1 MTPHPKRYACLRA
14 SRPIRLDGALG
25 DTQWNAADWT
35 DDFID
40 IQGEDFLAPRYWTRA
55 KMMWDDEYFYIACDM
70 EEPHL
75 WATYDQHDMIVF
87 HENDFEVFIDP
98 DGDNHHYFEIEINA
112 LGTVFDL
119 RLDKPYRDGGPA
131 VHEWDAVG
139 MKKAVGLRG
148 TLNAPE
154 TTDSGWSVELAIPW
168 SCLGAQPKPGDVWR
182 VNFSRV
188 EWTLEVAEGKYRK
201 VDGLAEDNWVW
212 SPQGAIDMHRPEM
225 WGYVLFTDDPDAEC
239 PHDPDHEDR
248 MALMDLYWR
257 QRQHR
262 EVHGRWAAQLS
273 ELDWNDPYLSLELTP
288 DGYRAHK
295 GHLTITQDSRL
306 VAAL

>member
-1 MTPHPKRYACLRA
+1 MGDPQWA
-14 SRPIRLDGALG
+14 S
-25 DTQWNAADWT
+25 AAWT

-40 IQGEDFLAPRYWTRA
+40 IQGEDFLTPRYWTRA
-55 KMMWDDEYFYIACDM
+55 KMMWDDTCFYIACDM

-75 WATYDQHDMIVF
+75 WATYNQHDMIVF

-131 VHEWDAVG
+131 VHEWNAVG
-139 MKKAVGLRG
+139 MQKAVALRG
-148 TLNAPE
+148 TLNNPE
-154 TTDSGWSVELAIPW
+154 STDSGWSVELAIPW
-168 SCLGAQPKPGDVWR
+168 SCMGCKPAPGDVWR

-188 EWTLEVAEGKYRK
+188 EWTLEVADGRYRK

-225 WGYVLFTDDPDAEC
+225 WGYVLFADDPNAEC
-239 PHDPDHEDR
+239 PFDPDHEAR
-248 MALMDLYWR
+248 MTLMDLYWK
-257 QRQHR
+257 QKEFHAK
-262 EVHGRWAAQLS
+262 HGRWASILEELAWNGPRVLLS
-273 ELDWNDPYLSLELTP
+273 NHDSGFTAEHAGLLIREDSKLTKKP
-288 DGYRAHK
+288 D
-295 GHLTITQDSRL
+295 
-306 VAAL
+306 